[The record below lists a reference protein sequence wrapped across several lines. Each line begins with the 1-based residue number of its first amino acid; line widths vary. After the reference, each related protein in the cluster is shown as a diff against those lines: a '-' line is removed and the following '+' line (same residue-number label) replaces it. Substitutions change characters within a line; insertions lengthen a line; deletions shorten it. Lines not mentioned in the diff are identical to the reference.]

1 MMTELEV
8 EDVMAGARKHR
19 AIIVVGIVAVSM
31 LLMGCMLAEIWEEYG
46 SGSPIGYEGD
56 DAIKKDDTPKEN
68 QAEPD
73 QALASGEVLSVRV
86 NYGNSGA
93 AQCQVRIEN
102 ERNGWYDEVE
112 FIAHAGSL
120 GGADKMYDDYPFGS
134 TNFNRQLTQPEY
146 YDPEDA
152 KGDYRITVTA
162 DTGYS
167 ATATVKWDG
176 ERFNPSLISF
186 SLD

>member
-1 MMTELEV
+1 MEAILRHRRAAVAGIMLASLLLFGCDFFDGFSESGGSRDVEKLREETRRELE
-8 EDVMAGARKHR
+8 EMNRQLEHE
-19 AIIVVGIVAVSM
+19 
-31 LLMGCMLAEIWEEYG
+31 AE
-46 SGSPIGYEGD
+46 
-56 DAIKKDDTPKEN
+56 A
-68 QAEPD
+68 D

-93 AQCQVRIEN
+93 TQCQVRIDN

-120 GGADKMYDDYPFGS
+120 GGPGKMYDDYGFGA

-152 KGDYRITVTA
+152 AGEYRITVTA
-162 DTGYS
+162 GTGYN
-167 ATATVKWDG
+167 ATAKVSWDG
-176 ERFNPSLISF
+176 ERFSPSLLSF